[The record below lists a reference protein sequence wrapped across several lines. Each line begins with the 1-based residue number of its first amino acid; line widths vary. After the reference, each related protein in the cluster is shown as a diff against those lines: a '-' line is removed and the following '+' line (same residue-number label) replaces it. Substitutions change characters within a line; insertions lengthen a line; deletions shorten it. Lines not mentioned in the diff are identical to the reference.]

1 MSLAIPLQRHGVP
14 ILGTSPDSIDL
25 AEDRRRFG
33 GLLHELGIPAPDWG
47 TATSIDE
54 AREVARRIGFPVLVR
69 PSYVLGGRAMF
80 IAHDDAALAQCMA
93 RAVEAS
99 PEHPVLIDRF
109 LEDAYEMDVDAVADG
124 EQVVIGAIMQHIEE
138 AGIHSGDSACVIP
151 PYHPE
156 VTSRLEQVREYTRRL
171 ALALSVRG
179 LVNVQYAIKD
189 GVVYVLEVNPRA
201 SRTVPFVSKA
211 TGVPLAKVA
220 ARVMVGR
227 SLRELGFS
235 EEPKVEGVF
244 VKESVLPFVK
254 FPGEDPVLGP
264 EMKSTGEVMGI
275 SDTFG
280 NAFAKAQIAA
290 GSPLPLSGTVFLSV
304 NDFDKRNLVPI
315 ARGLAGL
322 GFRLVATQGTAE
334 ALRAAGLTV
343 ETVFK
348 VNEGRPNVVDR
359 LVNGEIHLIINT
371 PLGQESYFDEPA
383 IRRTATQHGVPLITT
398 LSGAAAAVKGIESLQ
413 RDGLEVR
420 TLQEIHAATPS
431 GSGSRPVASRPGS
444 LSSAGPSTSSGSR
457 PTSSAGP
464 PASSDSANADA

>member
-1 MSLAIPLQRHGVP
+1 MLNIYERMKPEGVIVQFGGQTPLSLAIPLQRHGVP

-80 IAHDDAALAQCMA
+80 ITHDDAALALCMA

-156 VTSRLEQVREYTRRL
+156 VTSRLTQVREYTRRL

-280 NAFAKAQIAA
+280 NAFAKAQISA

-359 LVNGEIHLIINT
+359 RVNGE
-371 PLGQESYFDEPA
+371 P
-383 IRRTATQHGVPLITT
+383 R
-398 LSGAAAAVKGIESLQ
+398 
-413 RDGLEVR
+413 
-420 TLQEIHAATPS
+420 
-431 GSGSRPVASRPGS
+431 
-444 LSSAGPSTSSGSR
+444 
-457 PTSSAGP
+457 
-464 PASSDSANADA
+464 